1 MGAGVDCAGPDAG
14 SMLHTMALGESS
26 LPVNPCPPRPR
37 GVTKEQDLA
46 ADPATGSA
54 ATTKYIFHGQTDTL
68 ACVLESRLRALAGEI
83 DFFGVH
89 SERKPN
95 ERTVTVLL
103 RPARADEGEGDRIM
117 LRALADADARYAALE
132 ERLQQHQHAHAA
144 HAGSR

>member
-26 LPVNPCPPRPR
+26 LPVYPCPPRPR
-37 GVTKEQDLA
+37 GVTKELDIA
-46 ADPATGSA
+46 ADPSVGSA

-68 ACVLESRLRALAGEI
+68 ACVLESRLRALSREI
-83 DFFGVH
+83 DFCGVH

-103 RPARADEGEGDRIM
+103 RPARAEEGEEDRIM

-132 ERLQQHQHAHAA
+132 HQLEAAREAVLQR
-144 HAGSR
+144 S